1 MEGRFGMGSVVFEEG
16 PCGLCGFTCDLN
28 CKYFHVIRRSLSF
41 AQTDGCLLTRAP
53 LGRLSVLCLIDKC
66 LPMPHV
72 SFLFV
77 MEMEKFDLQLQ
88 LERCI
93 STHLLALMEGDFK

>member
-28 CKYFHVIRRSLSF
+28 CKWFHIIRRSLSF
-41 AQTDGCLLTRAP
+41 AQTDGCLPTRAP
-53 LGRLSVLCLIDKC
+53 LGGPTVVCFIDKC

-77 MEMEKFDLQLQ
+77 MVMENLICNF
-88 LERCI
+88 
-93 STHLLALMEGDFK
+93 S